1 MEREVVLEV
10 VERGRRRLAGRRA
23 WRWGSR
29 VMLAWG
35 SAVLLLVLVRTIV
48 PIALPFEWLAVGG
61 LLAGMLSTLALAAG
75 WRIAPRL
82 AAQILDLRFRCADR
96 LATAVE
102 LITGVH
108 PPTPL
113 APALIADAAQAAV
126 SLDLSRG
133 LPARPPR
140 AFWAAALAVLLTVV
154 TARGLVGVSLPG
166 TPARDV
172 AQTIKREGRRLERA
186 GDTLEEQAR
195 VDRARLSRR
204 IAPSIRRL
212 GEQLQR
218 ERLERSDALARIES
232 LGRQVEEARR
242 QAQARGME
250 AGQPPPPSQRNVP
263 SDLFRRR
270 AAADRT
276 LRQMR
281 EIADRLAQSRSPE
294 ERAALMR
301 QLADLAGGGP
311 EGDVPA
317 RVREQAGAAREQM
330 AAGDTAGA
338 RRTLQ
343 QSASD
348 MDDLRAMLA
357 DEEGLQQAQ
366 RDLRRSADQIAR
378 GRPGAPAEGE
388 ETPRP
393 AAQPG
398 SVAPGSRPLPQG
410 EGSVAAEPPPGPN
423 QGTTAGQ
430 GAPAEKLGE
439 RTPRLEADKQQNR
452 VRGLQG
458 EGRVTTSDLL
468 GPGRPG
474 QVRAPQGPAVAAGR
488 AEADRYL
495 SRMRIPPEYR
505 EIVRR
510 YFEALAAQR

>member
-1 MEREVVLEV
+1 MEHEAVLEV
-10 VERGRRRLAGRRA
+10 VEHGRRRLARRRA
-23 WRWGSR
+23 WRWGST
-29 VMLAWG
+29 VMLAWAG
-35 SAVLLLVLVRTIV
+35 GIVALVLLRTIV
-48 PIALPFEWLAVGG
+48 PMALPFERLAVGG
-61 LLAGMLSTLALAAG
+61 FLAGVVATVALTG
-75 WRIAPRL
+75 LWRMTPRF
-82 AAQILDLRFRCADR
+82 AAQVLDVRFHCADR

-102 LITGVH
+102 VITGVH

-113 APALIADAAQAAV
+113 APAMVADAARTALG
-126 SLDLSRG
+126 LDLPRG

-140 AFWAAALAVLLTVV
+140 SFWTAALAVLLVV
-154 TARGLVGVSLPG
+154 VAAPWLVGFSLPG
-166 TPARDV
+166 TPAREV

-195 VDRARLSRR
+195 ADRARLSRR

-218 ERLERSDALARIES
+218 ERVDRTEALARIES

-242 QAQARGME
+242 QTQARTAE
-250 AGQPPPPSQRNVP
+250 TGQTPPGSQRTPP

-276 LRQMR
+276 LRQIR

-301 QLADLAGGGP
+301 QLADLSGGGP

-317 RVREQAGAAREQM
+317 RVREQAEAARQQM
-330 AAGDTAGA
+330 AAGDAAAA

-343 QSASD
+343 QGATD
-348 MDDLRAMLA
+348 LEELRAMLA

-366 RDLRRSADQIAR
+366 RDLQRSADQIAR
-378 GRPGAPAEGE
+378 GQPGAPVESE
-388 ETPRP
+388 ETPRLTG
-393 AAQPG
+393 QPG
-398 SVAPGSRPLPQG
+398 NVAPGSRPLPEG
-410 EGSVAAEPPPGPN
+410 EGPVAEPPPGPN

-430 GAPAEKLGE
+430 GAPAEKLGD
-439 RTPRLEADKQQNR
+439 RTPRLEADKRQNR

-474 QVRAPQGPAVAAGR
+474 QVRAPQRSAVAAGR

-510 YFEALAAQR
+510 YFEALAAQP